1 VPGKKG
7 CGSCRFVEF
16 LRSFKKQGC
25 LGQKGVITAVFH
37 SVETKC
43 RSLVLP
49 SENTCASKAASIVA
63 SRSGSRSSKLLFL
76 AYQSKLENVAVFFV
90 FVLLVCS
97 KAELVEN
104 FQL

>member
-1 VPGKKG
+1 M
-7 CGSCRFVEF
+7 EF

-43 RSLVLP
+43 RSLVSP
-49 SENTCASKAASIVA
+49 SENTCARKAASIVA
-63 SRSGSRSSKLLFL
+63 SCSGSRLSKLLFL
-76 AYQSKLENVAVFFV
+76 AYQSKLENVAVLFV
-90 FVLLVCS
+90 FVPLVCS
-97 KAELVEN
+97 KAELVKN